1 MNKRLLK
8 GFFVGLVGLLI
19 MIILISLIIP
29 SKVIVSRAV
38 VIHAPVEKINSFI
51 IDLNQWKSWH
61 PVFVQDSNKVKISI
75 QNNKK
80 VIAWQQ
86 NGKENNLKFDQLV
99 PGQVKFSVESGNR
112 KQSDNIISVLPLADG
127 TGQQVEWT
135 SVNYLK
141 WYPWQKFGG
150 MFLNQISGPGYEL
163 ALHNLRDL
171 VEGRP
176 SRVN

>member
-1 MNKRLLK
+1 MNQKLVK
-8 GFFVGLVGLLI
+8 GFVVGLVGLML
-19 MIILISLIIP
+19 MITLISLLIP

-38 VIHAPVEKINSFI
+38 VVHAPAEKISAFI
-51 IDLNQWKSWH
+51 TDLNQWKKWH
-61 PVFVQDSNKVKISI
+61 PIFVQDSNKVTISI
-75 QNNKK
+75 QGNKK
-80 VIAWQQ
+80 VISWQQ
-86 NGKENNLKFDQLV
+86 NGKENDLKFTQLLS
-99 PGQVKFSVESGNR
+99 GQVKFATESAGR

-163 ALHNLRDL
+163 ALNNLRDL
-171 VEGRP
+171 VEGR
-176 SRVN
+176 SSQAN